1 MREVFTDRQGF
12 LFDMLRYHLGWIDQQ
27 GQRIESQLP
36 LCFQPALSLAVCQ
49 AISGDMDPALPAAA
63 AVEMVRNFTLIHGEV
78 QSARTESQDRPSVW
92 WVWGPAQAI
101 NAGDGLHAL
110 GRITIMRMAQR
121 GAPADR
127 VLRAVETVD
136 RACLALCEGQYMD
149 LDFRD
154 QTLVSSADYFRM
166 AELKSGALAAC
177 ASELGAIA
185 ADASPERS
193 AASKEFGKR
202 LGTAWQITVD
212 IAEMWGREGDGATPS
227 NVLNKKKGLPLVHAF
242 ETSPVAAKREL
253 TNIYMKRV
261 LEPADLS
268 QLMDLL
274 DQSQSRQFAENRAR
288 ELVDEAIDNLKSED
302 LPPEGMAELAGVAE
316 WVLEGGA

>member
-1 MREVFTDRQGF
+1 MREVFAERQGF
-12 LFDMLRYHLGWIDQQ
+12 LFDMLHYHLGWIDRQ
-27 GQRIESQLP
+27 GQQVENQLP
-36 LCFQPALSLAVCQ
+36 LCFQPALALAVCR
-49 AISGDMDPALPAAA
+49 AISGDMGPALPAAG

-78 QSARTESQDRPSVW
+78 QSARAEADDRPSVW

-110 GRITIMRMAQR
+110 GRITIMRLAQR
-121 GAPADR
+121 GAPSDR
-127 VLRAVETVD
+127 VLRAVEVFD

-166 AELKSGALAAC
+166 AELKSGALPAC
-177 ASELGAIA
+177 ATELGSIA
-185 ADASPERS
+185 AAASPESS
-193 AASKEFGKR
+193 AAFREFGNR
-202 LGTAWQITVD
+202 LGIAWQIVAD
-212 IAEMWGREGDGATPS
+212 VAEMWGRGGDGSTPS

-242 ETSPVAAKREL
+242 ETSPVAAKRAL

-261 LEPADLS
+261 LEPADIS

-274 DQSQSRQFAENRAR
+274 DQSQSRNFAESRAR
-288 ELVDEAIDNLKSED
+288 ETVEQALDSLKHENLS
-302 LPPEGMAELAGVAE
+302 PEGMAELTGLAE